1 MYIYND
7 LYYIYIYVHVYVLVQ
22 FILSLS
28 DHIQNTGSS
37 IYYNEEEEDEDDPEL
52 LVTDNTSPED
62 LELSLGSK

>member
-1 MYIYND
+1 MYMYND
-7 LYYIYIYVHVYVLVQ
+7 LYYIYIYILYVLVQ

-28 DHIQNTGSS
+28 DYIQNTGSS
-37 IYYNEEEEDEDDPEL
+37 VYYNEEEDEDDPEL

>member
-1 MYIYND
+1 MYMYND
-7 LYYIYIYVHVYVLVQ
+7 LYIHIIHVYVLVQ

-28 DHIQNTGSS
+28 VYTQNTGSS
-37 IYYNEEEEDEDDPEL
+37 IYYNEEEEDDDDPEL

>member
-1 MYIYND
+1 MYMYICTTT
-7 LYYIYIYVHVYVLVQ
+7 YYIHYVYVLGQ

-28 DHIQNTGSS
+28 DHTQNTGSS

-52 LVTDNTSPED
+52 LVTDNNSPED

>member
-1 MYIYND
+1 MT
-7 LYYIYIYVHVYVLVQ
+7 YIYIYTHVHILVQ
-22 FILSLS
+22 FIHSLS